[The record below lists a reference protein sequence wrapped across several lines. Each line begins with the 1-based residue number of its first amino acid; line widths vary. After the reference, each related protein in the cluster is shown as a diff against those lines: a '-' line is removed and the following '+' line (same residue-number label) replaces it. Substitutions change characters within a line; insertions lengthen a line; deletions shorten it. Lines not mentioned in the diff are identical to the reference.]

1 MQLRLTHA
9 CQFSRW
15 RWNRLVHHLRVQ
27 HRNNAMKINDE
38 GRSNAAYWH
47 ERAMKAEARLA
58 EAERKLQ
65 HCKEQADAGLEAEH
79 DCPAVYACAS
89 IFAELATEADRAAVS
104 AGEPRHQTPENTADS
119 ASVVTE
125 SK

>member
-1 MQLRLTHA
+1 MSYEQSNVGPGMVPHRKGCRCDECEIDRL
-9 CQFSRW
+9 
-15 RWNRLVHHLRVQ
+15 
-27 HRNNAMKINDE
+27 K
-38 GRSNAAYWH
+38 
-47 ERAMKAEARLA
+47 ARLA